1 MKLEDVLNTIGISGT
16 AQRVYLELI
25 KNGSSSV
32 RKVSENTNMPKTTVH
47 DGLKILEKR
56 GLVMQKLENGQKIF
70 VLNDPEVI
78 SQALDDQVRM
88 ITATKKNFEIIAKD
102 LKENTRVTE
111 PRIRFFS
118 GRKNI
123 EKMLSDILW
132 YENIDTYTMW
142 PMKDMIQVVDMEYI
156 EWHHK
161 RRDEKNI
168 NLSAIRQHDDRNVD
182 FSTYPY
188 LAGTKKYHRILRY
201 APDWMEW
208 SMSYWIYADKV
219 TFISAGGESFGFTI
233 QSKDFVTVM
242 KAQWDAVWKLSK
254 KS

>member
-123 EKMLSDILW
+123 EKC
-132 YENIDTYTMW
+132 
-142 PMKDMIQVVDMEYI
+142 
-156 EWHHK
+156 
-161 RRDEKNI
+161 
-168 NLSAIRQHDDRNVD
+168 
-182 FSTYPY
+182 
-188 LAGTKKYHRILRY
+188 
-201 APDWMEW
+201 
-208 SMSYWIYADKV
+208 
-219 TFISAGGESFGFTI
+219 
-233 QSKDFVTVM
+233 
-242 KAQWDAVWKLSK
+242 
-254 KS
+254 